1 MPTIYPHSPSGSPG
15 GSVTRG
21 TPNGPGTHGHLRLG
35 LAPFRHSEP
44 ETRLLR
50 WTLAEIF
57 VGLLVCLGV
66 VLCLYILGKSGSPE
80 NPWALMEELPKGC
93 FACGCALPAVVV
105 LGSFSLWL
113 VGSLVLSL
121 VGC

>member
-1 MPTIYPHSPSGSPG
+1 M
-15 GSVTRG
+15 
-21 TPNGPGTHGHLRLG
+21 PNGLAAHGHSRLRP
-35 LAPFRHSEP
+35 APFLHSGP
-44 ETRLLR
+44 QIRLLR

-80 NPWALMEELPKGC
+80 NPWALMAELPKGC
-93 FACGCALPAVVV
+93 FACGCALPAAVV

-113 VGSLVLSL
+113 LGSLVLSL
-121 VGC
+121 IGC